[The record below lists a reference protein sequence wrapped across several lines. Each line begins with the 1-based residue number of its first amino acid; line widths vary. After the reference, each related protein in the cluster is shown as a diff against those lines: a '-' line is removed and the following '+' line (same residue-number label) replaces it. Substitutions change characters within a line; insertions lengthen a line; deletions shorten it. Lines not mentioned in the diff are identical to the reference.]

1 MTLITISKRNKII
14 VSFFAVILV
23 AVGYYLAVYESYGYG
38 SKNDIYGGV
47 MIMIS
52 IGIIEMMWLNMDR
65 YANKNT
71 FQVAL
76 LTIIGV
82 IVIFGTM
89 MLRNNYV
96 ETELNKN
103 GVFTTGTVVGFE
115 SEGSGRTAENF
126 AQIKYS
132 YNSNQVLQ
140 RVQYFDNKY
149 ELNQTLKIFVSKRN
163 PDIFRI
169 IELGQ

>member
-1 MTLITISKRNKII
+1 
-14 VSFFAVILV
+14 
-23 AVGYYLAVYESYGYG
+23 
-38 SKNDIYGGV
+38 
-47 MIMIS
+47 MIS
-52 IGIIEMMWLNMDR
+52 IAIIEMMWLNMDR
-65 YANKNT
+65 YTNKNT
-71 FQVAL
+71 FQVTL

-96 ETELNKN
+96 EMELSRN

-115 SEGSGRTAENF
+115 TDGSGRTTENY

-140 RVQYFDNKY
+140 RVQYFDDKY
-149 ELNQTLKIFVSKRN
+149 KLGQTLNIIVSKRN